1 MGRGKNCVLLSL
13 SLVVI
18 VIMSTA
24 WVEVARSQAKYP
36 TKPITI
42 VVPYPPGGMTDVI
55 QRMAAA
61 SLSKRWGVPVN
72 VLNKSGGMA
81 IPACLEVYQS
91 PPDGYTFYADSTQ
104 TSLMSVVVKD
114 LPFKVMDR
122 TFVSR
127 MVMSPMSLVVSP
139 KSPFKTMKDLEVEVK
154 KNPGAFTW
162 ATYGG
167 AGVLDIPQRQWFKA
181 IGVDY
186 SKTKPVMIQGGPHT
200 AQMIGGGH
208 IMMGFVSLAS
218 GGSTLRGGIVRPLA
232 VASKKRD
239 PGFPEIPTTG
249 EQGYPTVITE
259 HWEGT
264 SGPPNMPLPIVAV
277 WEEALQ
283 DFLKDPETV
292 SKLKNVPIT
301 PDYLNSRDF
310 REFVRKQIEEV
321 AALWS
326 VK

>member
-1 MGRGKNCVLLSL
+1 
-13 SLVVI
+13 
-18 VIMSTA
+18 
-24 WVEVARSQAKYP
+24 
-36 TKPITI
+36 
-42 VVPYPPGGMTDVI
+42 
-55 QRMAAA
+55 
-61 SLSKRWGVPVN
+61 
-72 VLNKSGGMA
+72 
-81 IPACLEVYQS
+81 
-91 PPDGYTFYADSTQ
+91 
-104 TSLMSVVVKD
+104 
-114 LPFKVMDR
+114 
-122 TFVSR
+122 
-127 MVMSPMSLVVSP
+127 
-139 KSPFKTMKDLEVEVK
+139 MKDLEVEVK
-154 KNPGAFTW
+154 KNPENFTW

-218 GGSTLRGGIVRPLA
+218 GGSALRGGIVRPLA
-232 VASKKRD
+232 VASQKRD
-239 PGFPEIPTTG
+239 PGFPDIPTTG

-264 SGPPNMPLPIVAV
+264 SGPPNLPQPIVTA

-283 DFLKDPETV
+283 DFLKEPETV

-310 REFVRKQIEEV
+310 REFVRKQTEEV
-321 AALWS
+321 AALWNA
-326 VK
+326 K